1 MAKINRTFAMAG
13 PPEQAQ
19 AAFVRDLVP
28 ELQRKADLSLW
39 KQRPGAL
46 EFAAVAEPSA
56 RMGRGWQVESQ
67 ILRRARHEPRL
78 LRFGPR
84 IHVTFEQDD
93 LGTRVTI
100 KGRCEREFC
109 DALELLGA
117 PGRWPTAESRR
128 DG

>member
-1 MAKINRTFAMAG
+1 MVEMIEARDVLEDVNDPLGIAIVTAG
-13 PPEQAQ
+13 PTRIDQNRLALG
-19 AAFVRDLVP
+19 ADAGLAFMHSHP
-28 ELQRKADLSLW
+28 A
-39 KQRPGAL
+39 
-46 EFAAVAEPSA
+46 
-56 RMGRGWQVESQ
+56 GRGWQVESQ

-117 PGRWPTAESRR
+117 PGHWPTAESRR